1 VRGLTPARVHDI
13 SQTTVKQLI
22 DPASYMELIKSSVS
36 LYTTVGSAL
45 RVRYLGSLMRLDNA
59 YEVVID
65 ANLAP
70 FTTAATA
77 IG

>member
-1 VRGLTPARVHDI
+1 M
-13 SQTTVKQLI
+13 Q
-22 DPASYMELIKSSVS
+22 LIKSSVS

-77 IG
+77 FG